1 METKDLKH
9 WTITYY
15 IDVVKEL
22 VGKPIKVRKVINESG
37 YMGTQEDV
45 QEYAQRVAT
54 ERGVQFVIEERK

>member
-22 VGKPIKVRKVINESG
+22 NGMPIKVRKVINKSG
-37 YMGTQEDV
+37 YMGTEEDC
-45 QEYAQRVAT
+45 QDYATRIAT

>member
-15 IDVVKEL
+15 IDVMKEL
-22 VGKPIKVRKVINESG
+22 NGMPIQVRKVINDCG

-45 QEYAQRVAT
+45 EEYATKIAN
-54 ERGVQFVIEERK
+54 ERGVKFVIEERK